1 MGEMLDRT
9 LQVLAV
15 LVPIVAL
22 IQARRTPGRRYA
34 ERARISL
41 ELAAGLE
48 AAGKGEPPTWQATDR
63 NESVARLRDDAR
75 FNAARYLHAGTSL
88 GLRAPLI
95 MTASFYTVAFGW
107 MGVSDLVGTP
117 TRSDVWAGTVLLGLS
132 GAAFITFLIGLRRRY
147 LEHSARRA
155 AGLPVTTTVSEMRD
169 AARIIRNRLVIAQHR
184 RRPQAET
191 KPLLTVRPAAP
202 QKASGRPRRRQRDT
216 ATAS

>member
-1 MGEMLDRT
+1 MGEILDRT

-48 AAGKGEPPTWQATDR
+48 AAGKGEIPTWPAADR
-63 NESVARLRDDAR
+63 KESVARLRDDAK

-95 MTASFYTVAFGW
+95 MTASFYTIAFGW

-117 TRSDVWAGTVLLGLS
+117 TLSDVWAGTVLLGLT
-132 GAAFITFLIGLRRRY
+132 GASFITVLIGLRRRY
-147 LEHSARRA
+147 LEHSARRT
-155 AGLPVTTTVSEMRD
+155 AGLPVTTTASEMRD
-169 AARIIRNRLVIAQHR
+169 VARIIRNRLAIARHR
-184 RRPQAET
+184 RRVQTES
-191 KPLLTVRPAAP
+191 KPLLTVRPTAP
-202 QKASGRPRRRQRDT
+202 QGARGRPRRRPSAT